1 MQQLIFHHSCVLIM
15 VDFWGSV
22 GYGVS
27 ELGGVGVTH
36 EGCSLPTPSLHI
48 RLYPS
53 VSTRRVREY
62 VYWFTASIWSVII
75 FLQQVFYQWKTAVNW

>member
-36 EGCSLPTPSLHI
+36 EGCSLPFSPHPPLPVC
-48 RLYPS
+48 L
-53 VSTRRVREY
+53 Y
-62 VYWFTASIWSVII
+62 VYECICIDLPLGFDPLSPSS
-75 FLQQVFYQWKTAVNW
+75 QQVFYQ